1 MHPSCSNKRVS
12 IQTLPDLVWRKI
24 FDYSDLEIVL
34 YTLSKV
40 SHMLKDLVHLYLF
53 SYNRDCPLS
62 FETAMPFHLYLNEL
76 PPVIIDKD
84 SRVFTL
90 SSSKTLIISGSPTS
104 SHRYYLKNKERTLLL
119 WELTVQSTTV
129 QAKGY
134 LNNRLYCTR
143 DYSDVSFSVE
153 NNNDPALTIKSK
165 AFKLVKIST
174 GEAVWACLL
183 NSFTTY
189 IGCIKNNQYHG
200 FAISM
205 CTQFD
210 YKCTGQFLFDQ
221 FTGYGIL
228 ETLFETIKGRFEN
241 SEPIGPTI
249 KVDRLEKKITHTRG
263 NGRRLN

>member
-1 MHPSCSNKRVS
+1 MYSLSFYKRIS
-12 IQTLPDLVWRKI
+12 IQPLPDLVWKKI
-24 FDYSDLEIVL
+24 FDYSDLETVL

-40 SHMLKDLVHLYLF
+40 SNVLKNLVHLYFF
-53 SYNRDCPLS
+53 SHHSDHPIC
-62 FETAMPFHLYLNEL
+62 FEKAVQSHFYLKAL
-76 PPVIIDKD
+76 PPVIIHKD
-84 SRVFTL
+84 TLVFTL
-90 SSSKTLIISGSPTS
+90 SSSKKLIISGSLSS
-104 SHRYYLKNKERTLLL
+104 SHRYYLKNKEKTILL
-119 WELTVQSTTV
+119 WELTLQSTSF

-134 LNNRLYCTR
+134 LNDRLYCTR

-153 NNNDPALTIKSK
+153 HNNDPALTIKSK
-165 AFKLVKIST
+165 VFKLVKIST
-174 GEAVWACLL
+174 GEVVWACLL

-200 FAISM
+200 FATSM

-210 YKCTGQFLFDQ
+210 YKCTGQFLLDQ

-228 ETLFETIKGRFEN
+228 ETLLETIKGRFDN